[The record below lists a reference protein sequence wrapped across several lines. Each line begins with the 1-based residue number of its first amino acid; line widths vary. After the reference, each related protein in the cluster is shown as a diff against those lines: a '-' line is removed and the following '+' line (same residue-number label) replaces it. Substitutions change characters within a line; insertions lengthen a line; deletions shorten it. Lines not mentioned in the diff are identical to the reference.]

1 MGKILNINDYG
12 IGYDQGRSDGYAEGY
27 EAGLAENEKRIAA
40 LVAEMRTMEAR
51 VQVAHRQIDEFRQSQ
66 SNG

>member
-1 MGKILNINDYG
+1 MARLNINDYG

-40 LVAEMRTMEAR
+40 LIAEIRTMEAR
-51 VQVAHRQIDEFRQSQ
+51 VAVAVRQVNERGQS
-66 SNG
+66 